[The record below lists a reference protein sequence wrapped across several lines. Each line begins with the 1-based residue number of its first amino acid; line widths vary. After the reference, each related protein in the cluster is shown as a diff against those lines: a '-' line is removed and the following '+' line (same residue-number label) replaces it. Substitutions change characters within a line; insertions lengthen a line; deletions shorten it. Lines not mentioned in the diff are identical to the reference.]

1 MDYIRLTNLT
11 NTYPKPGNYIPFLYG
26 DGALF
31 GIYAD
36 TNKIDFKFTDFS
48 EVIPIKGISTKYIFA
63 VTYDKFFS
71 DTIDE
76 DEKVVES
83 KLDMDNLQKSVNTPT
98 DTGLDK
104 FIKKSDSS
112 KRKKKKGLFGK
123 IARIVGTAAVS
134 TLAPGLLA
142 VGGIATGLNRLKKN
156 KEKRGAGKRNLAN
169 DLKNK
174 LFENTS
180 LAKKQNSEELETKPS
195 RPTPLGITENKESN
209 KLIGKRN
216 ERRLR
221 IFGNDTSALENS
233 TSLTKK
239 PDIISDNNKTKPRIF
254 SDLKIINEESV
265 ETKLFCSQD
274 YFDNLTDAKR
284 SANPYFVNFSF
295 KPEFVVEINS
305 TALLQIMDSYLEA
318 ELENGVLMK
327 RNNYLVDGSIDFDK
341 LLTYVDWV
349 LSKPKLSEIDTDGVI
364 PANLLCE
371 YERGTFDKKT
381 GKWDVSVIQKSN
393 TTVTETNP
401 VETNNSTFP
410 PVGRAGTYTGEIVDL
425 NGEFY
430 AWTGTIWR
438 PARPDNRDNNGAG
451 GSNGNYGSGYYGT
464 GNSGGGGYGDDGRD
478 RRGML

>member
-11 NTYPKPGNYIPFLYG
+11 NTYPKPGNYIPYLYG

-31 GIYAD
+31 GVYAD
-36 TNKIDFKFTDFS
+36 VNKIDFKFTDFS

-63 VTYDKFFS
+63 VTYDKFLS

-76 DEKVVES
+76 DENVVES
-83 KLDMDNLQKSVNTPT
+83 KLDINNLQKSVNTPT
-98 DTGLDK
+98 DTVLDK

-123 IARIVGTAAVS
+123 IARIAGVVAVTAF
-134 TLAPGLLA
+134 APGLLT
-142 VGGIATGLNRLKKN
+142 VGGIATALNRNKKR
-156 KEKRGAGKRNLAN
+156 KQERATK
-169 DLKNK
+169 
-174 LFENTS
+174 S
-180 LAKKQNSEELETKPS
+180 LAERENSEELETKPS
-195 RPTPLGITENKESN
+195 RPTPLGVTKNKNLN
-209 KLIGKRN
+209 KLIGTRN
-216 ERRLR
+216 ERRNR
-221 IFGNDTSALENS
+221 IFGNNTSSLENS

-239 PDIISDNNKTKPRIF
+239 PDLISDNNKIKPRIF
-254 SDLKIINEESV
+254 SDLKISNKESV

-274 YFDNLTDAKR
+274 YLDNLTDAKR
-284 SANPYFVNFSF
+284 SANVYFVNFSF

-305 TALLQIMDSYLEA
+305 IALLQIMDSYLDA

-410 PVGRAGTYTGEIVDL
+410 PVGRAGTYTGEIIDL

-430 AWTGTIWR
+430 VWTGTIWR
-438 PARPDNRDNNGAG
+438 PTRPDNRNNTGAG
-451 GSNGNYGSGYYGT
+451 GRNSGG
-464 GNSGGGGYGDDGRD
+464 GNSGGGNSGGGYG
-478 RRGML
+478 RRGQL

>member
-11 NTYPKPGNYIPFLYG
+11 NTYPKPGNYIPYLYG

-31 GIYAD
+31 GVYAD
-36 TNKIDFKFTDFS
+36 VNKIDFKFTDFS

-63 VTYDKFFS
+63 VTYDKFLS

-76 DEKVVES
+76 DENVVES
-83 KLDMDNLQKSVNTPT
+83 KLDIDNLQKSVNTPT
-98 DTGLDK
+98 DTVLDK

-123 IARIVGTAAVS
+123 IARIAGVVAVTAF
-134 TLAPGLLA
+134 APGLLT
-142 VGGIATGLNRLKKN
+142 VGGIATALNRNKKR
-156 KEKRGAGKRNLAN
+156 KQERATK
-169 DLKNK
+169 
-174 LFENTS
+174 S
-180 LAKKQNSEELETKPS
+180 LAERENSEELETKPS
-195 RPTPLGITENKESN
+195 RPTPLGVTKNKNLN
-209 KLIGKRN
+209 KLIGTRN
-216 ERRLR
+216 ERRNR
-221 IFGNDTSALENS
+221 IFGNNTSSLENS

-239 PDIISDNNKTKPRIF
+239 PDLISDNNKIKPRIF
-254 SDLKIINEESV
+254 SDLKISNKESV

-274 YFDNLTDAKR
+274 YLDNLTDAKR
-284 SANPYFVNFSF
+284 SANVYFVNFSF

-305 TALLQIMDSYLEA
+305 IALLQIMDSYLDA

-410 PVGRAGTYTGEIVDL
+410 PVGRAGTYTGEIIDL

-430 AWTGTIWR
+430 VWTGTIWR
-438 PARPDNRDNNGAG
+438 PTRPDNRNNTGAG
-451 GSNGNYGSGYYGT
+451 G
-464 GNSGGGGYGDDGRD
+464 GNSGGGNSGGGYG
-478 RRGML
+478 RREQL

>member
-11 NTYPKPGNYIPFLYG
+11 NTYPKPGNYIPYLYG

-31 GIYAD
+31 GVYAD
-36 TNKIDFKFTDFS
+36 VNKIDFKFTDFS

-63 VTYDKFFS
+63 VTYDKFLS

-76 DEKVVES
+76 DENVVES
-83 KLDMDNLQKSVNTPT
+83 KLDIDNLQKSVNTPT
-98 DTGLDK
+98 DTVLDK

-112 KRKKKKGLFGK
+112 KRKKKTKLFGK
-123 IARIVGTAAVS
+123 IARIAGVVAVTAI
-134 TLAPGLLA
+134 APGLLT
-142 VGGIATGLNRLKKN
+142 VGGIATALNRNKKR
-156 KEKRGAGKRNLAN
+156 KQERATK
-169 DLKNK
+169 
-174 LFENTS
+174 S
-180 LAKKQNSEELETKPS
+180 LAERENSEELETKPS
-195 RPTPLGITENKESN
+195 RPTPLGVTNNKNLN
-209 KLIGKRN
+209 KLIGTRN
-216 ERRLR
+216 ERRNR
-221 IFGNDTSALENS
+221 IFGNNTSSLENS

-239 PDIISDNNKTKPRIF
+239 PDLISDNNKIKPRIF
-254 SDLKIINEESV
+254 SDLKISNKESV

-274 YFDNLTDAKR
+274 YLDNLTDAKR
-284 SANPYFVNFSF
+284 SANVYFVNFSF

-305 TALLQIMDSYLEA
+305 IALLQIMDSYLDA

-410 PVGRAGTYTGEIVDL
+410 PVGRAGTYTGEIIDL

-430 AWTGTIWR
+430 VWTGTIWR
-438 PARPDNRDNNGAG
+438 PTRPDNRNNTGAG
-451 GSNGNYGSGYYGT
+451 G
-464 GNSGGGGYGDDGRD
+464 GNSGGGNSGGGYG
-478 RRGML
+478 RRGQL

>member
-11 NTYPKPGNYIPFLYG
+11 NQYPKPGNYIPFLYG

-48 EVIPIKGISTKYIFA
+48 EVIPIKGISTRYIFA
-63 VTYDKFFS
+63 VTYDKAFS

-112 KRKKKKGLFGK
+112 KRKKKKKLFGK
-123 IARIVGTAAVS
+123 IARVLGAVAVTAV
-134 TLAPGLLA
+134 APGLLT
-142 VGGIATGLNRLKKN
+142 VGGIARGLNRIKKRKQDRAN
-156 KEKRGAGKRNLAN
+156 K
-169 DLKNK
+169 
-174 LFENTS
+174 S
-180 LAKKQNSEELETKPS
+180 LAERESSDELETKPA
-195 RPTPLGITENKESN
+195 RPNPLGITENKTKN
-209 KLIGKRN
+209 RILGKRN

-221 IFGNDTSALENS
+221 LFGNDTSALENS

-239 PDIISDNNKTKPRIF
+239 PDIISDSNKIKPRIF
-254 SDLKIINEESV
+254 SDLKIPNKESI

-295 KPEFVVEINS
+295 KPEYVVEINS
-305 TALLQIMDSYLEA
+305 IALLEIMDSYLDA

-327 RNNYLVDGSIDFDK
+327 RNNYLVDGSIDFEK

-349 LSKPKLSEIDTDGVI
+349 LSKPKLSEIDTDGLI

-410 PVGRAGTYTGEIVDL
+410 PVGRAGTYTGEIIDL

-438 PARPDNRDNNGAG
+438 PIRPDNRDNNGAG
-451 GSNGNYGSGYYGT
+451 GSGGNF
-464 GNSGGGGYGDDGRD
+464 GGGGNGDDGRD
-478 RRGML
+478 IRGML